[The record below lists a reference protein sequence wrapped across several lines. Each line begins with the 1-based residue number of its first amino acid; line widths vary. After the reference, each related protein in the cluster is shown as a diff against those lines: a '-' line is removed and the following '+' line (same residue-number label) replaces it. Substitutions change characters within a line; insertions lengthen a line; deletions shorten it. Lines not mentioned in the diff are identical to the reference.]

1 MIRIAL
7 RSGGMPGVSGRSPTG
22 VAGCGAR
29 TSACAP
35 AGDDRRVPFRG
46 NAPARRFA
54 ESARRRGGGGSRPLT
69 LPSPRRRGEGTTTSR
84 PAHRRHA
91 RPSPLA
97 VRLDRVGAS
106 TRQRE
111 ERFGVGVSVTARA
124 LPADGSEHARR
135 CRPLSPPAGRGKGE
149 GHLSKREA
157 AGSQGKTDNP
167 TIPVA
172 VNPSISR
179 RTNRV
184 RIRRTAAFRLC
195 PRPNLAGSGHPE
207 QCADA
212 PSPAAPPAG

>member
-29 TSACAP
+29 TSALAH
-35 AGDDRRVPFRG
+35 AGDDRGVPFRG
-46 NAPARRFA
+46 RAAGRRSAR
-54 ESARRRGGGGSRPLT
+54 SARRREGGGSRPLT
-69 LPSPRRRGEGTTTSR
+69 LPSPRRRGEGTTTSSLVR
-84 PAHRRHA
+84 CRHA

-97 VRLDRVGAS
+97 MRPVGAAAS

-124 LPADGSEHARR
+124 LPADGSEHAQR

-212 PSPAAPPAG
+212 PSPAAAPAD